1 MGRESAPRFLIR
13 TVGLASLPIFC
24 FCNVQM
30 PLHICPGRSPGQS
43 GDMASKREIL
53 EELLAPV
60 VESLDCELW
69 GIDYQTHG
77 RNALLRIY
85 IDAERG
91 ISVED
96 CEKVS
101 RQVSAVMDVEDPI
114 NSRYT
119 LEVSSPGMDRPLYKL
134 EQYQRFIGAQVE
146 LRLRMPLDGQRKWRG
161 LLAGVEGDEIVLR
174 IDSENEYLL
183 PIDSIERANI
193 VPTFEGG
200 KK

>member
-1 MGRESAPRFLIR
+1 
-13 TVGLASLPIFC
+13 
-24 FCNVQM
+24 
-30 PLHICPGRSPGQS
+30 
-43 GDMASKREIL
+43 MASKRELL

-60 VESLDCELW
+60 VESLGCELW

-85 IDAERG
+85 IDSERG
-91 ISVED
+91 IAVED

-193 VPTFEGG
+193 VPQFEGG
-200 KK
+200 QK